1 MDSPSIYGKNYMS
14 LLDSPGLRIEKA
26 NRLALNLF
34 SYMDRYDVA
43 VIGAGP
49 AGSMAAKYAAI
60 SGAHT
65 VLLEEH
71 AGVGWPVECAGL
83 LGNKAMEESELPRG
97 KFVLQ
102 GLKGARVF
110 SPNADISF
118 KARSH
123 KAWVVDR
130 RVFDR
135 ALALEAVKRGADLRL
150 NSPARELRRERDGC
164 VLTVGDGEQIWANVV
179 ISAEGVR
186 ARIARQAGIE
196 PVKKILSGAQV
207 EAPFSAEDPER
218 VEVHFGPAPGLFA
231 WVVPTADDAARIG
244 LCSSE
249 NGCGYLRAF
258 LQKDIIRKR
267 LLGSPVGLM
276 VGGLPLGPPAV
287 AVTDRFLA
295 VGDAC
300 GQVKPTSGGG
310 IYPGLVCAKI
320 AGRVAASASNEGD
333 CSAERLREYDK
344 LWRARLGKELEI
356 GMRVNRLL
364 NRMSQSELDEAFTFL
379 ASKPE
384 LLRTIEEHGDIDR
397 PSILM
402 ARMLPHVGLDGLKL
416 ARLLR
421 HALG

>member
-1 MDSPSIYGKNYMS
+1 
-14 LLDSPGLRIEKA
+14 
-26 NRLALNLF
+26 
-34 SYMDRYDVA
+34 MDRYNVA

-49 AGSMAAKYAAI
+49 AGSMAAKYAAL
-60 SGAHT
+60 SGAYT

-71 AGVGWPVECAGL
+71 TSIGWPVECAGL
-83 LGNKAMEESELPRG
+83 LGNKALEESELPRG
-97 KFVLQ
+97 KFVLRR
-102 GLKGARVF
+102 LNGARVF
-110 SPNADISF
+110 SPNAGVSF
-118 KARSH
+118 KAKSY

-130 RVFDR
+130 KLFDR
-135 ALALEAVKRGADLRL
+135 ALALEAVKKGADLRL
-150 NSPARELRRERDGC
+150 NSPIREFRRENGGC
-164 VLTVGDGEQIWANVV
+164 ILTVGDGEQIKADVV

-186 ARIARQAGIE
+186 ARIARQAGIG

-207 EAPFSAEDPER
+207 EAPFSVEDPER
-218 VEVHFGPAPGLFA
+218 VEVHFGQAPGLFA
-231 WVVPTADDAARIG
+231 WVIPTANEAARIG
-244 LCSSE
+244 LCASE

-267 LLGSPVGLM
+267 LFGSPVGLV
-276 VGGLPLGPPAV
+276 VGGLPLGPPV
-287 AVTDRFLA
+287 ATVTDRFLA

-320 AGRVAASASNEGD
+320 AGRVAASASKEGN
-333 CSAERLREYDK
+333 CSSERLREYDK
-344 LWRARLGKELEI
+344 SWRAHLGKELEI

-364 NRMSQSELDEAFTFL
+364 SRMSQAELDEALTFL
-379 ASKPE
+379 AGKPE
-384 LLRTIEEHGDIDR
+384 LLKAIEDYGDIDR

-402 ARMLPHVGLDGLKL
+402 ARMLPHVGLDGIKL

>member
-1 MDSPSIYGKNYMS
+1 
-14 LLDSPGLRIEKA
+14 
-26 NRLALNLF
+26 
-34 SYMDRYDVA
+34 MDRYDVA

-49 AGSMAAKYAAI
+49 AGSMAAKYAAHA
-60 SGAHT
+60 GAHT

-71 AGVGWPVECAGL
+71 ARIGWPVECAGL
-83 LGNKAMEESELPRG
+83 LGSKALEESELPTG
-97 KFVLQ
+97 KFVLR
-102 GLKGARVF
+102 GLKGARIF
-110 SPNADISF
+110 SPNTSISF
-118 KARSH
+118 KARSY

-130 RVFDR
+130 KLFDR
-135 ALALEAVKRGADLRL
+135 ALALEAVKNGAELRL
-150 NSPARELRRERDGC
+150 NSPAREFRRENDC
-164 VLTVGDGEQIWANVV
+164 CILTVGDGEQIQADVV

-186 ARIARQAGIE
+186 ARIARKAGIV
-196 PVKKILSGAQV
+196 PVKRILSGAQV
-207 EAPFSAEDPER
+207 EAPFSVEDPEK
-218 VEVHFGPAPGLFA
+218 VELHFGPAPGLFA
-231 WVVPTADDAARIG
+231 WVVPIADEAARIG
-244 LCSSE
+244 LCTSD
-249 NGCGYLRAF
+249 NGCSYLKAF

-267 LLGSPVGLM
+267 QLGSPVSM
-276 VGGLPLGPPAV
+276 VVGGLPLGPPMTTV
-287 AVTDRFLA
+287 ADRFLA

-320 AGRVAASASNEGD
+320 AGSVAAAAVQEGD
-333 CSAERLREYDK
+333 CSAERLRDYDK

-364 NRMSQSELDEAFTFL
+364 NRMSQTELDEVLSFL
-379 ASKPE
+379 ARKPE

-402 ARMLPHVGLDGLKL
+402 ARMLPHVGLDGIKL